1 MLEFVKPKLTDKQ
14 WINKYLYGTKRFG
27 CEYTFGNIYMWSAVY
42 KTRIAV
48 ISDMFISC
56 TSDEDADVCRFC
68 FPIGDGDLKNA
79 VLELISKT
87 KEQQHSLEFF
97 GLTAE
102 DVIKM
107 EKILPNTFSYEPY
120 RNGFD
125 YIYLCD
131 DLINLSGKK
140 YHSKRN
146 HISAF
151 KKENEWSYEPI
162 DSGNIDECKRM
173 NKIWLEK
180 NRDKNPEAIDNE
192 YLAIKSGFD
201 YYNELGLTGALLRVN
216 GEVIAFTMGERLNDE
231 TFCTHFEKAYS
242 EIRGAYPM
250 INREFA
256 FNALSEYKYINR
268 EEDTG
273 SEGLR
278 KAKMSYYPE
287 ILLEKFRAI
296 YRG

>member
-1 MLEFVKPKLTDKQ
+1 
-14 WINKYLYGTKRFG
+14 
-27 CEYTFGNIYMWSAVY
+27 
-42 KTRIAV
+42 
-48 ISDMFISC
+48 
-56 TSDEDADVCRFC
+56 
-68 FPIGDGDLKNA
+68 
-79 VLELISKT
+79 
-87 KEQQHSLEFF
+87 
-97 GLTAE
+97 
-102 DVIKM
+102 
-107 EKILPNTFSYEPY
+107 
-120 RNGFD
+120 
-125 YIYLCD
+125 
-131 DLINLSGKK
+131 
-140 YHSKRN
+140 
-146 HISAF
+146 
-151 KKENEWSYEPI
+151 
-162 DSGNIDECKRM
+162 M